1 MDWDLQ
7 EAVAYHRGQGA
18 PAAHGAV
25 VALLKEA
32 QNACGGALSPA
43 LLGQLAEALGVKDSL
58 LLAVVK
64 RTPSL
69 RLEGKHLL
77 QLCAG
82 PNCGRHT
89 ELERLARELADPAQ
103 VTVELAGCM
112 RLCGKGPNLRYDG
125 RLYHAADGSLL
136 RRLLDKEGEG

>member
-7 EAVAYHRGQGA
+7 EAVAYHKAQGA
-18 PAAHGAV
+18 PGAHSAV

-32 QNACGGALSPA
+32 QEACGGALSPA
-43 LLGQLAEALGVKDSL
+43 VVGQLAQGLGVKDSF

-82 PNCGRHT
+82 PNCGKRT
-89 ELERLARELADPAQ
+89 DLERLARSLADLKT
-103 VTVELAGCM
+103 VTVELTGCM

-125 RLYHAADGSLL
+125 RLYHAADEALL
-136 RRLLDKEGEG
+136 RQLLGKEERS

>member
-1 MDWDLQ
+1 MEFDLQ
-7 EAVAYHRGQGA
+7 EAVAYHRAQGA
-18 PAAHGAV
+18 PGAHSAV

-32 QNACGGALSPA
+32 QAACGGALSPA
-43 LLGQLAEALGVKDSL
+43 LVGRLAQALEVKDSF

-82 PNCGRHT
+82 PNCGKQRQ
-89 ELERLARELADPAQ
+89 LEALARQLADPQ
-103 VTVELAGCM
+103 KVTVELVGCM

-125 RLYHAADGSLL
+125 RLYHAADGELL
-136 RRLLDKEGEG
+136 RQLLKE

>member
-1 MDWDLQ
+1 MEFDLQ
-7 EAVAYHRGQGA
+7 EAVAYHRAQGA
-18 PAAHGAV
+18 PGAHSAV

-32 QNACGGALSPA
+32 QAACGGALSPA
-43 LLGQLAEALGVKDSL
+43 LVGRLAQALEVKDSF

-69 RLEGKHLL
+69 RLEGKHTL

-82 PNCGRHT
+82 PNCGKQRQ
-89 ELERLARELADPAQ
+89 LEALARQLADPQ
-103 VTVELAGCM
+103 KVTVELVGCM

-125 RLYHAADGSLL
+125 RLYHAADEELL
-136 RRLLDKEGEG
+136 RQLLKE

>member
-7 EAVAYHRGQGA
+7 EAVAYHKAQGA
-18 PAAHGAV
+18 PGAHSAV

-32 QNACGGALSPA
+32 QEACGGALSPA
-43 LLGQLAEALGVKDSL
+43 VVGQLAQGLGVKDSF

-82 PNCGRHT
+82 PNCGKHVA
-89 ELERLARELADPAQ
+89 LAAEAEKLCKLKG
-103 VTVELAGCM
+103 VELKYMGCQRM
-112 RLCGKGPNLRYDG
+112 CGKGPNIKFDG
-125 RLYHAADGSLL
+125 KLYHKATLELL
-136 RRLLDKEGEG
+136 QELLK

>member
-7 EAVAYHRGQGA
+7 EAVAYHKAQGA
-18 PAAHGAV
+18 PGAHSAV

-32 QNACGGALSPA
+32 QEACGGALSPA
-43 LLGQLAEALGVKDSL
+43 VVGQLAQGLGVKDSF

-82 PNCGRHT
+82 PNCGKRRD
-89 ELERLARELADPAQ
+89 LERQARSLADPKT
-103 VTVELAGCM
+103 VTVELTGCM

-125 RLYHAADGSLL
+125 RLYHSADEALL
-136 RRLLDKEGEG
+136 RQLLGKEARS

>member
-7 EAVAYHRGQGA
+7 EAVAWHRAQGA
-18 PAAHGAV
+18 PGIHGAT

-32 QNACGGALSPA
+32 QEACGGGLSPE
-43 LLGQLAEALGVKDSL
+43 LMGQLAQALGVKDSF

-77 QLCAG
+77 RLCGG
-82 PNCGRHT
+82 PNCSKHQH
-89 ELERLARELADPAQ
+89 LEKLARELADPDR
-103 VTVELAGCM
+103 VTVEVVGCM

-125 RLYHAADGSLL
+125 RIWHAADETLL
-136 RRLLDKEGEG
+136 RQLLGKEDQA

>member
-1 MDWDLQ
+1 MEFDLQ
-7 EAVAYHRGQGA
+7 EAVAYYRAQGA
-18 PAAHGAV
+18 PGSHSAV

-32 QNACGGALSPA
+32 QGSCGGALSPELVGRLAQA
-43 LLGQLAEALGVKDSL
+43 LEVKDSF

-69 RLEGKHLL
+69 RLEGKHTL

-82 PNCGRHT
+82 PNCGKQRQ
-89 ELERLARELADPAQ
+89 LEALARELADPQ
-103 VTVELAGCM
+103 KVTVELVGCM

-125 RLYHAADGSLL
+125 RLYHAADEELL
-136 RRLLDKEGEG
+136 RQLLKE

>member
-7 EAVAYHRGQGA
+7 EAVGYHRAQGA
-18 PAAHGAV
+18 PGAHSAV

-32 QNACGGALSPA
+32 QTACGGALSPV
-43 LLGQLAEALGVKDSL
+43 LLGQLAQELGVKESF

-82 PNCGRHT
+82 PNCGKRT
-89 ELERLARELADPAQ
+89 ELERLARALADPGK
-103 VTVELAGCM
+103 VTVELVGCM

-125 RLYHAADGSLL
+125 RLWHAADEALL
-136 RRLLDKEGEG
+136 RRLLGKEDQE